1 MNDRF
6 LFIPASHIDV
16 WQNIKNM
23 NRAVLIISASLYAIE
38 SDRYVNLAEMRL
50 FEFPNNIM
58 QSVER
63 LNMVLNFIE
72 RISATDLST
81 FRNLTH
87 LYLDNNRIKYLE
99 NGCFDSN
106 IRLTNLELS
115 FNMIVYFRVSLGPLI
130 TMLRVLTL
138 SASLTKILQILTSDH
153 FTGCT
158 GLVYGRIT
166 LRRWELILCRYCRQ
180 LRTRL
185 ILMHVP
191 CTNFLILICIHQPSK
206 TS

>member
-6 LFIPASHIDV
+6 LFISASHIDA

-23 NRAVLIISASLYAIE
+23 NRTVLIISASLYAIE
-38 SDRYVNLAEMRL
+38 SDRHVNLGEMRL

-115 FNMIVYFRVSLGPLI
+115 FNMIVYFRVSWGPLI

-138 SASLTKILQILTSDH
+138 SEA
-153 FTGCT
+153 
-158 GLVYGRIT
+158 
-166 LRRWELILCRYCRQ
+166 
-180 LRTRL
+180 
-185 ILMHVP
+185 
-191 CTNFLILICIHQPSK
+191 
-206 TS
+206 